1 MFLFGLCFSFLR
13 FLFPQLLLQFL
24 LHAFTF
30 FSVFFVRIISSNRR
44 RKIVIRIAQNS
55 QRFPF
60 RSSISFC
67 FSLFDGLHILLV
79 SFFLLGLFF
88 LNLFVLSLFLFSF
101 FLFSFFLFSFF
112 LFGLLLRGLLLLSF
126 FLLSLFLLNL
136 FLLSLFLLS
145 LF

>member
-79 SFFLLGLFF
+79 SFFLLGFF
-88 LNLFVLSLFLFSF
+88 F
-101 FLFSFFLFSFF
+101 FSFF

-126 FLLSLFLLNL
+126 FLLSLF
-136 FLLSLFLLS
+136 
-145 LF
+145 